1 MDLGAAEAIHVR
13 STSLH
18 RLLTLV
24 LSNTSVLG
32 SNLRALLGS
41 VTLLV
46 AVAALLV
53 EQKWAHHLAVRT
65 RTILDIVALILLL
78 GPACIKADLAEGR
91 LGSSLV
97 AGMATGAVIAASVV
111 LSGCVHVR

>member
-1 MDLGAAEAIHVR
+1 VNLGTAEAIHVR
-13 STSLH
+13 GTSLQFQ
-18 RLLTLV
+18 LTLA
-24 LSNTSVLG
+24 LSNASVLG
-32 SNLRALLGS
+32 SNLWTLLGS

-53 EQKWAHHLAVRT
+53 QKEWADHLAMRT
-65 RTILDIVALILLL
+65 WTILDIVALILLL
-78 GPACIKADLAEGR
+78 RPTCIIADFAERR

-97 AGMATGAVIAASVV
+97 ASVATGAVIAARVV

>member
-1 MDLGAAEAIHVR
+1 
-13 STSLH
+13 
-18 RLLTLV
+18 TLA
-24 LSNTSVLG
+24 LSNASVLG
-32 SNLRALLGS
+32 CNFWALLGR

-53 EQKWAHHLAVRT
+53 EQKWANHLAVRT

-78 GPACIKADLAEGR
+78 GPTCIIAYLAERR

-97 AGMATGAVIAASVV
+97 ASVAAGAVIAARVV
-111 LSGCVHVR
+111 LSGCVHVRCVES